1 MLWPFLLDSFTDSF
15 YRVVVKKCW
24 AGAVRASPCP
34 VSYAGP
40 QNESRRDSGEASSW
54 CGGSLFFFFFL
65 LAQLTRESSLHGLS
79 VHVYSAQYRLFF
91 FFLSPLRPW
100 YRLALS
106 PSHAPSVRLI
116 MLSPPCLSWLT
127 EIESTHGWN
136 HLFFF
141 FSGQVRMISSVPP
154 AVSSWLNQ
162 TAATAGDSSWWC
174 SPQTHMNTW
183 GRLVPAP
190 DNLVHSRR
198 YSQVFHLSDYQEP
211 LA

>member
-54 CGGSLFFFFFL
+54 CGGSSFFVFF
-65 LAQLTRESSLHGLS
+65 TCTVDPWE
-79 VHVYSAQYRLFF
+79 
-91 FFLSPLRPW
+91 LSPRFI
-100 YRLALS
+100 S
-106 PSHAPSVRLI
+106 PCVFCTIPSVFCFFYPPYALDIVSLSLRLTT
-116 MLSPPCLSWLT
+116 LSPPCLSWLT

-211 LA
+211 LV